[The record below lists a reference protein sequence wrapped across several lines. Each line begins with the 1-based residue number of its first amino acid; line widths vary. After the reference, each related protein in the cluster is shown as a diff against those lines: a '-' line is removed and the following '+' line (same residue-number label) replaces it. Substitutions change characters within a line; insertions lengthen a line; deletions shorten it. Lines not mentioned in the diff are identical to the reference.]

1 MPIQSLLQRLR
12 HAPMAAPT
20 AQPFAR
26 RELAVAALL
35 IEAAQIDRRVS
46 QSERVVVAKLV
57 RERFSMPEDD
67 SAHLL
72 ALATGEFAAALDDW
86 VFTEAVRDGFPEDER
101 EEILGMIWEVVYAD
115 GQLARFEET
124 FMQRLAQSLNVSE
137 AAAERARGFA
147 FARTPSANR
156 WGGEA

>member
-1 MPIQSLLQRLR
+1 MPIQSLLERLR
-12 HAPMAAPT
+12 HPPAAAPT
-20 AQPFAR
+20 TQPFAR

-35 IEAAQIDRRVS
+35 IEAAQVDRSVS
-46 QSERVVVAKLV
+46 PSERMVLGKLV
-57 RERFSMPEDD
+57 RGRFALPADD
-67 SAHLL
+67 AQRLL
-72 ALATGEFAAALDDW
+72 ALASGEFAAALDDW

-147 FARTPSANR
+147 FARTPNTKR

>member
-1 MPIQSLLQRLR
+1 MPIQSLLERLR
-12 HAPMAAPT
+12 HPPSAAPT
-20 AQPFAR
+20 SQPFAR

-35 IEAAQIDRRVS
+35 IEAAQVDRRIS
-46 QSERVVVAKLV
+46 QPERVLVAKLV
-57 RERFSMPEDD
+57 RERFALPADD
-67 SAHLL
+67 VARLL
-72 ALATGEFAAALDDW
+72 ALASGEFAAALDDW

-101 EEILGMIWEVVYAD
+101 EEIFGMIWEVVYAD

-147 FARTPSANR
+147 FARTPNTKR

>member
-1 MPIQSLLQRLR
+1 MPIQSLLERLR
-12 HAPMAAPT
+12 HPPTAAPT

-35 IEAAQIDRRVS
+35 IEAAQVDRRIS
-46 QSERVVVAKLV
+46 QPERLLLAKLV
-57 RERFSMPEDD
+57 RARFALPPED
-67 SAHLL
+67 AARLL
-72 ALATGEFAAALDDW
+72 ALAGGEFAAALDDW
-86 VFTEAVRDGFPEDER
+86 VFTEAVRNGFAEDER
-101 EEILGMIWEVVYAD
+101 EEILGMVWEVVYAD

-124 FMQRLAQSLNVSE
+124 FMHRLAQSLNVSE

-147 FARTPSANR
+147 FARTPPTQR